1 MNFRSSNPLANIP
14 VVTKNLL
21 IVTVIS
27 FLAQKG
33 LPALG
38 FDYTNFFA
46 LHYWKSDLF
55 YPHQL
60 VTHIFMHSM
69 ADFSHL
75 LFNMFGLYMFGRVL
89 ESTMGEKKFLIFY
102 LITGIGAALVQLIS
116 REVQAQLLIGDLSN
130 EAIEYAKMNGA
141 EIMRTSMGNARFLND
156 SNFVKYLLLTNS
168 TMVGASGAIFGILMA
183 FGYLFPNAQLQLLF
197 PPIPIKGKYIA
208 ILALVI
214 GIATDLQ
221 GNVAHFAHFGG
232 ILTAFILLKIW
243 NTKGN
248 SFRI

>member
-1 MNFRSSNPLANIP
+1 MNFRASNPLANLP
-14 VVTKNLL
+14 TVVKNLM
-21 IVTVIS
+21 IITVIS

-33 LPALG
+33 LPAIG
-38 FDYTNFFA
+38 FDYTDFFA
-46 LHYWKSDLF
+46 LHYWKSDSF

-60 VTHIFMHSM
+60 ITHMFMHSTSDYM
-69 ADFSHL
+69 HL

-89 ESTMGEKKFLIFY
+89 ESTMGEKRFLLYY
-102 LITGIGAALVQLIS
+102 LITGIGAAVVQLIS
-116 REVQAQLLIGDLSN
+116 REVQVQMVFSDLSI
-130 EAIEYAKMNGA
+130 EAIEYAKINGA
-141 EIMRTSMGNARFLND
+141 EIMRTGRGSSEFVSD
-156 SNFVKYLLLTNS
+156 DNFVKYLMLTNS

-208 ILALVI
+208 ILALVM
-214 GIATDLQ
+214 GIFTDLQ

-232 ILTAFILLKIW
+232 MLTGFILLKIW
-243 NTKGN
+243 NIKGN